1 MVEPRILSIPST
13 VHPGGGGVVL
23 DPVLPTGDTPW
34 RWLEPAAY
42 GEAARAIRGR
52 GGRGA
57 AWFVMLPDGTDGV
70 LRQYRRGGL
79 PARLGARELY
89 VWQGEERTRCLR
101 EFRLLRRLAGAGLP
115 VPQALAAAWWRTG
128 GFWYRQALLTR
139 RLEGTRSLA
148 ESLQANDADIPWSEL
163 GRTLARFHLAGVGH
177 PDLNAHNILI
187 DAALQPWLIDFDR
200 GGDGPLASGEAA
212 ANLARLQRS
221 IRRITRDPA
230 LPPGWEQ
237 LQAAWQAAMA

>member
-1 MVEPRILSIPST
+1 MTEPRILPISSS
-13 VHPGGGGVVL
+13 VHPRGGGVVL
-23 DPVLPTGDTPW
+23 DPILPAGEAPW

-42 GEAARAIRGR
+42 GDAARAIRGR

-57 AWFVMLPDGTDGV
+57 AWFVTLPDGTEAV
-70 LRQYRRGGL
+70 LRLYRRGGL

-89 VWQGEERTRCLR
+89 VWQGQERTRSLR
-101 EFRLLRRLAGAGLP
+101 EFRMLRRLAAAGLP
-115 VPQALAAAWWRTG
+115 VPLALAAGWWRAG

-148 ESLQANDADIPWSEL
+148 ESLQAHDSDIPWAEL
-163 GRTLARFHLAGVGH
+163 GRTLARFHLEGVGH

-200 GGDGPLASGEAA
+200 ASDGPLSARQAA
-212 ANLARLQRS
+212 ANLARLRRS
-221 IRRITRDPA
+221 IRRITRDSAP
-230 LPPGWEQ
+230 PPGWEQ
-237 LQAAWQAAMA
+237 LEASWRAAMA